1 MELAG
6 FAFFEGFMHYL
17 GKLQWP
23 LVAVFLVF
31 IAWQIKAFAPEE
43 RLQTALMFFYFFLV
57 ITTFW
62 ILKPIKKGLFI
73 SYYKGVGGFD
83 LLGWQMDAAQAELLA
98 KVLNMAVAAAAVAV
112 FTLLARSFRRQQLTC
127 ILSAFF
133 ILCYVAYSFILDGAG
148 GGTVWTFYLFGDLF
162 STMMVA
168 TFFAFLNDSVDSGSA
183 KRLYGLIGLGGVS
196 GGFFGSAVVGVNV
209 KSLSPALS
217 MWLCVA
223 IAVVIV
229 LIALAAGRV
238 VSRNLAAP
246 ANGGEEGSDSRE
258 RAPGARTPE
267 SSSHGN
273 PALEGARLALR
284 SPYLLSVVAI
294 VGLYEMVSTIMD
306 FQFTS
311 TVLHYLD
318 GPEIGE
324 HFPRVFTF
332 TNMVALVVQ
341 LFLTSLVMTRFG
353 VGTAL
358 LFLPVAA
365 LLGSAGFLVAP
376 VLLMG
381 SLLNTTDNGFSYSI
395 NQSAKEALYVPTTRD
410 EKYKAKAF
418 IDMFVQRFAK
428 ALAVGLSLLIT
439 TLFAG
444 YSSIRWLS
452 LVTAVIL
459 LLWILAARY
468 AGRVFIEKE

>member
-17 GKLQWP
+17 GVLQWP
-23 LVAVFLVF
+23 LVVVFLLF
-31 IAWQIKAFAPEE
+31 IAWQIRSFAPEE

-62 ILKPIKKGLFI
+62 ILKPVKKGLFI

-83 LLGWQMDAAQAELLA
+83 LLGWHMDAAQAELLA
-98 KVLNMAVAAAAVAV
+98 KVLNMVVAAVAVAV
-112 FTLLARSFRRQQLTC
+112 FTILARSFRRQQLTC

-133 ILCYVAYSFILDGAG
+133 ILCYVVYSLILDNAG
-148 GGTVWTFYLFGDLF
+148 GGTVWSFYLFGDLF
-162 STMMVA
+162 STLMVA

-229 LIALAAGRV
+229 LVALAAGRV
-238 VSRNLAAP
+238 VSRKLAAP
-246 ANGGEEGSDSRE
+246 VEESQPPE
-258 RAPGARTPE
+258 APE
-267 SSSHGN
+267 SQAAASEDSPKGN

-365 LLGSAGFLVAP
+365 LLGSAGFLAAP

-439 TLFAG
+439 TLFSG

-452 LVTAVIL
+452 LLTAVIL

-468 AGRVFIEKE
+468 AGRVFHAKE